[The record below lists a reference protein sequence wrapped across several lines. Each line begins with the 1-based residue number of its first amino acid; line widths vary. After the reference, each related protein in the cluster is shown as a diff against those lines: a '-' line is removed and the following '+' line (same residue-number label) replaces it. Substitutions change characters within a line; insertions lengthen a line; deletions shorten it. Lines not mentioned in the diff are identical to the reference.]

1 MDKKKKQAIR
11 VSVVFIVFPIL
22 IFILTILAL
31 RIGSV
36 SFSTS
41 DILSGL
47 FDPNNSVHTIIINLR
62 LPRII
67 LAMIIGVCL
76 AASGSLLQAVMQ
88 NPLAD
93 PGIIGVSSGASTA
106 ATIVFLVFPSATSS
120 VPLFAFAGAAGAC
133 VLIYLLSWKGG
144 ADPVRIILAGVAINT
159 MLGGLTSF
167 LTLMN
172 SDSLQGVLSWMSGSL
187 AAKSWYQ
194 VQTMSIYGSIGIV
207 LALFSI
213 KGANVLQL
221 GDDMAKNL
229 GARVNTTRIVLS
241 AISAYL
247 AASTVAVVGMIGFVG
262 LIVPHITRMLVGS
275 NHKVMIP
282 ASMLIGAFVMLAADT
297 IGRTIVAPIEIP
309 VGIVMAVLGGPFF
322 LFLLRRGRKTKA
334 V

>member
-1 MDKKKKQAIR
+1 MNTKKKQAVK
-11 VSVVFIVFPIL
+11 VSIVFIALPIL
-22 IFILTILAL
+22 IFMLAILAL

-36 SFSTS
+36 GFSTGE
-41 DILSGL
+41 IITGL
-47 FDPNNSVHTIIINLR
+47 FDANSPVHTIIMNLR
-62 LPRII
+62 LPRVI
-67 LAMIIGVCL
+67 LAILIGICL

-106 ATIVFLVFPSATSS
+106 ATIIFLVFPAATAS
-120 VPLFAFAGAAGAC
+120 VPLFAFVGAAGAC
-133 VLIYLLSWKGG
+133 ILIYLLSWKKG

-172 SDSLQGVLSWMSGSL
+172 SDSLQGVLSWMNGSL
-187 AAKSWYQ
+187 AAKSWSQ
-194 VQTMSIYGSIGIV
+194 VNVMSIYGAIGII
-207 LALFSI
+207 LALFCI

-229 GARVNTTRIVLS
+229 GTRVNTTRIVLS
-241 AISAYL
+241 AVSAFL

-282 ASMLIGAFVMLAADT
+282 ASMLMGAFIVLAADT
-297 IGRTIVAPIEIP
+297 VGRTIVAPIEIP

-322 LFLLRRGRKTKA
+322 LFLLRKGKKA
-334 V
+334 KA